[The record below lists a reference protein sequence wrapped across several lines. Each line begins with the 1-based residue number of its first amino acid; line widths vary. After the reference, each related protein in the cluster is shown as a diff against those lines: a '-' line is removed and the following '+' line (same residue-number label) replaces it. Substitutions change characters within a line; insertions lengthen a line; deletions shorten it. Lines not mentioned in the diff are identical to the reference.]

1 VDGGIEFR
9 ILGSMEVLDRGR
21 PLTLPSGR
29 GRALLALLVLHAGEV
44 VSADRLVDELW
55 GEAPPAT
62 ANTVVQGLVSRLRK
76 MLEPGRNRGETPT
89 VLQTAATGYRL
100 SIEPGSVDA
109 NRFKRLLD
117 QARGAA
123 APVRSALLAEALGLW
138 RGPALA
144 DFTYEP
150 FAQRAITALEE
161 LRVAALEDRIEADL
175 ALGRNAELVPEV
187 ELLIGTHPFRERL
200 RGQLMVALYRAGRQ
214 ADALEAYRDA
224 YRVLAEE
231 LGIEPGAGLRALE
244 RAILKHDPSLDL
256 QPEVQH
262 EVPEPA
268 AASEH
273 WLPRERRT
281 VTVVLADLAA
291 SGEPGAD
298 PEARGRFA
306 ARSFDVATDILR
318 RHGARVEKSIGELVL
333 ALFGFPVAHEDDP
346 IRAVRSAIEL
356 CGAVERLNQFVEA
369 GSGLRFSAR
378 AGIETGEIV
387 VGGPAGS
394 PGAEASGQVIT
405 RAARLQQAA
414 NEGEVIV
421 GEATQWLIRGAVVLK
436 AAADIVVEGSGGRGA
451 AWRVLDMVSGGAA
464 VTNQLDSPMC
474 GRQTELSRVRTAF
487 RRMVRSGSA
496 YRFTVIGEAGI
507 GKSRLAKAFVES
519 IGSDARIITGRCP
532 AYGEGITFLPLR
544 EAVLEAAGPGGWP
557 VLSELLKAKGDAQ
570 AADQIA
576 GAIALTPQ
584 QGKADEL
591 FPAAR
596 RLFQALAARQPLV
609 VVLEDVHWAEPT
621 LLDLIEYLGRQ
632 VTARVFLLCLARSEL
647 TEARPDWSTT
657 GPTAE
662 MLVLEPLSAPEVEEL
677 IVDRPGA
684 TIPPETLRR
693 IVETAR
699 GNPLFAEQLL
709 AAFNDDDVDLIPA
722 SLESLLAMR
731 LDRLGP
737 GERDLLRCA
746 AVIGTDFDEAA
757 LIALLPD
764 EARPFMDRH
773 LATLERKQLIAR
785 TTRTIFGFR
794 HVLVQL
800 AAYQSMT
807 RDDRARLHERFADWL
822 ESGAPEPPPELDEI
836 VGYHLEQAIE
846 HRRASG
852 EFDAAGSG
860 LAARAGDRLASAAE
874 RALTRLDLT
883 AAANLL
889 SRAGALLPSDHPR
902 RPFVTQRLGE
912 TYLVLGRFTQ
922 AQELLMRL
930 AEVARAGGD
939 LSHERSARLEHAR
952 IQFVVGPDPVPL
964 ASIRQQAVEAAAFYA
979 NTDDEAGQARA
990 WFVLGCVHMRAGK
1003 IKAAEREFQESLAH
1017 ADRSGQ
1023 IREELAARWLLASLI
1038 VLGPDP
1044 VRLCVNRCQEL
1055 ATVRGTEHPGVLTE
1069 LAILFAMVG
1078 RFDEGRE
1085 LNERARRIIVER
1097 MHVRRMLRFV
1107 AQSDATVEVLAGD
1120 LAAAENALRVALE
1133 LTRESKERDPVS
1145 QIAARLAFVV
1155 RAQGRLDEAATFAL
1169 LSEQAAPSEGVEARA
1184 LSLAATAR
1192 SASDRG
1198 DHQEAEGRAR
1208 EAVSLVPKE
1217 MPSLRAEVLVEL
1229 AEVLRAGSHGH
1240 GAPEAVKEAMR
1251 LYKRKGDTVSPA
1263 RLALTTQWDEN

>member
-76 MLEPGRNRGETPT
+76 MLEPGRNKGETPT

-109 NRFKRLLD
+109 NRFKQLLD
-117 QARGAA
+117 QARGVA
-123 APVRSALLAEALGLW
+123 APVRSAQLAEALRLW

-161 LRVAALEDRIEADL
+161 LRVVALEERIEADL

-187 ELLIGTHPFRERL
+187 EQLIGTHPFRERL

-224 YRVLAEE
+224 RRVLVEE
-231 LGIEPGAGLRALE
+231 LGIEPGPALRALE
-244 RAILKHDPSLDL
+244 GAILKQNSSLGL
-256 QPEVQH
+256 QPEVRH
-262 EVPEPA
+262 EVPESVPT
-268 AASEH
+268 SER

-281 VTVVLADLAA
+281 VTVVWSDLAA
-291 SGEPGAD
+291 SGEPRAD
-298 PEARGRFA
+298 PEALGRLT
-306 ARSFDVATDILR
+306 ARSLKVATDVLR
-318 RHGARVEKSIGELVL
+318 RHGARVEQSVGELVL
-333 ALFGFPVAHEDDP
+333 ALFGLPVAHEDDP
-346 IRAVRSAIEL
+346 IRAVRAALEL
-356 CGAVERLNQFVEA
+356 RGALQMLNKDVEA

-394 PGAEASGQVIT
+394 PGAKASGQVIT
-405 RAARLQQAA
+405 QAARLQQAA

-421 GEATQWLIRGAVVLK
+421 GEATQRLIRGAVVLK
-436 AAADIVVEGSGGRGA
+436 AAPDIVVEGSGGGGA
-451 AWRVLDMVSGGAA
+451 AWRVLDMVSGAAA
-464 VTNQLDSPMC
+464 VANQLDSPMC
-474 GRQTELSRVRTAF
+474 GRQTELSRVRSAF
-487 RRMVRSGSA
+487 RRTARSGSA
-496 YRFTVIGEAGI
+496 SRFTVVGEAGI
-507 GKSRLAKAFVES
+507 GKSRLAKEFVES

-544 EAVLEAAGPGGWP
+544 EAVLGAAGPGGWP
-557 VLSELLKAKGDAQ
+557 VLAELLKAHGDAR

-576 GAIALTPQ
+576 GAIGLTQQ

-621 LLDLIEYLGRQ
+621 LLDLIEYLGRH

-647 TEARPDWSTT
+647 TEVRPDWSAS
-657 GPTAE
+657 GPSAE
-662 MLVLEPLSAPEVEEL
+662 MLVLEPLSAPEIEQL
-677 IVDRPGA
+677 IVDRAGA
-684 TIPPETLRR
+684 TITAETLRR

-709 AAFNDDDVDLIPA
+709 AAFNDDDDVALIPA
-722 SLESLLAMR
+722 SLESLLAVR

-746 AVIGTDFDEAA
+746 SVIGIDFDEDA

-764 EARPFMDRH
+764 EARPFVDRH
-773 LATLERKQLIAR
+773 LATLERKQLLVR

-800 AAYQSMT
+800 AAYKSMT
-807 RDDRARLHERFADWL
+807 RNDRARLHERFADWL

-846 HRRASG
+846 HHRAG
-852 EFDAAGSG
+852 GDVDATGSG

-902 RPFVTQRLGE
+902 RPFVTQRLAE

-930 AEVARAGGD
+930 AEVARARGD
-939 LSHERSARLEHAR
+939 LAYERSARLEHAR

-964 ASIRQQAVEAAAFYA
+964 ASIRQQAEEAAAFYA
-979 NTDDEAGQARA
+979 NTDDEGGQARA

-1003 IKAAEREFQESLAH
+1003 IRAAEREFRESLAH

-1023 IREELAARWLLASLI
+1023 IREELAARWLLATLI

-1044 VRLCVNRCQEL
+1044 VRLSIDRCQQL

-1085 LNERARRIIVER
+1085 LNERARTIIVER

-1107 AQSDATVEVLAGD
+1107 AQADATVEVLAGD
-1120 LAAAENALRVALE
+1120 VAAAESALRVALE
-1133 LTRESKERDPVS
+1133 LTRESNERDPVS
-1145 QIAARLAFVV
+1145 QIAARLATVV
-1155 RAQGRLDEAATFAL
+1155 RAQGRLEEAASFAL
-1169 LSEQAAPSEGVEARA
+1169 LSEEAAPSEGVEARA

-1198 DHQEAEGRAR
+1198 KHQEAEARAR

-1217 MPSLRAEVLVEL
+1217 MLSLRADVLVEL
-1229 AEVLRAGSHGH
+1229 AEVLRAGSQRH
-1240 GAPEAVKEAMR
+1240 GALEAVREAMR
-1251 LYKRKGDTVSPA
+1251 LYERKGDTVSAVRITLHIPV
-1263 RLALTTQWDEN
+1263 R

>member
-1 VDGGIEFR
+1 
-9 ILGSMEVLDRGR
+9 
-21 PLTLPSGR
+21 
-29 GRALLALLVLHAGEV
+29 
-44 VSADRLVDELW
+44 
-55 GEAPPAT
+55 
-62 ANTVVQGLVSRLRK
+62 
-76 MLEPGRNRGETPT
+76 
-89 VLQTAATGYRL
+89 
-100 SIEPGSVDA
+100 
-109 NRFKRLLD
+109 
-117 QARGAA
+117 
-123 APVRSALLAEALGLW
+123 
-138 RGPALA
+138 
-144 DFTYEP
+144 
-150 FAQRAITALEE
+150 
-161 LRVAALEDRIEADL
+161 
-175 ALGRNAELVPEV
+175 
-187 ELLIGTHPFRERL
+187 
-200 RGQLMVALYRAGRQ
+200 MVALYRAGRQ

-224 YRVLAEE
+224 RTVLAEE
-231 LGIEPGAGLRALE
+231 LGIEPGPGLRALE

-262 EVPEPA
+262 VVPEPA
-268 AASEH
+268 PASEH

-346 IRAVRSAIEL
+346 IRAVRAAVEL
-356 CGAVERLNQFVEA
+356 RGAVERLNKDVEA

-387 VGGPAGS
+387 VGGLAGS

-405 RAARLQQAA
+405 QAARLQQAA
-414 NEGEVIV
+414 KDGEVIV
-421 GEATQWLIRGAVVLK
+421 GEATQWLIRGTVVLK
-436 AAADIVVEGSGGRGA
+436 GAADIVVEGSRGRGA
-451 AWRVLDMVSGGAA
+451 AWRVLDMVSGAA
-464 VTNQLDSPMC
+464 ANQLDSPMC

-487 RRMVRSGSA
+487 RRTVRSGSA

-507 GKSRLAKAFVES
+507 GKSRLAKEFVES
-519 IGSDARIITGRCP
+519 IGSDATIITGRCP

-557 VLSELLKAKGDAQ
+557 VLSELLKANGDAQ

-576 GAIALTPQ
+576 GAIGLTPQ

-609 VVLEDVHWAEPT
+609 VILEDVHWAEPT
-621 LLDLIEYLGRQ
+621 LLDLIEYLGRH

-647 TEARPDWSTT
+647 TEARPGWAAT
-657 GPTAE
+657 GASAE

-677 IVDRPGA
+677 ITDRPGA

-764 EARPFMDRH
+764 EARPFVDRH

-800 AAYQSMT
+800 AAYQSIT

-822 ESGAPEPPPELDEI
+822 ESGVPEPPPELDEI

-846 HRRASG
+846 HRRVSG

-874 RALTRLDLT
+874 RALSRLDLT

-889 SRAGALLPSDHPR
+889 SRAGALLPSEHPR

-930 AEVARAGGD
+930 AEVAHAEGE

-964 ASIRQQAVEAAAFYA
+964 NSIRQQAVEAAAFYA

-1003 IKAAEREFQESLAH
+1003 IKAAEQEFQESLAH

-1023 IREELAARWLLASLI
+1023 IREELAARWLLATLI

-1044 VRLCVNRCQEL
+1044 VRLCIDRCRQL
-1055 ATVRGTEHPGVLTE
+1055 ATVRGTEHPGVLSE

-1085 LNERARRIIVER
+1085 LNERARTIIVER

-1155 RAQGRLDEAATFAL
+1155 RAQGRLDEAASFAL

-1184 LSLAATAR
+1184 LSLAATAS

-1208 EAVSLVPKE
+1208 EGVSLVPEE
-1217 MPSLRAEVLVEL
+1217 MLSLRADVLVEL
-1229 AEVLRAGSHGH
+1229 AGVLRAARHGH
-1240 GAPEAVKEAMR
+1240 GAQEAVKEAMR
-1251 LYKRKGDTVSPA
+1251 LYKRKGDTVSAA
-1263 RLALTTQWDEN
+1263 RIALHNPVR